1 MNEYLLD
8 KLFCAPIES
17 EDAKC
22 HSDLGD
28 GRMSYTSNGYKVF
41 ERNGQ
46 WYFNPERDE
55 NGNYKGTIEW
65 DRFLLLQSI
74 FGVGLIPMALLP
86 QQETEV

>member
-22 HSDLGD
+22 HPDLGD
-28 GRMSYTSNGYKVF
+28 GRMSYTSNKYKVF

-55 NGNYKGTIEW
+55 HGNYKGTIEW
-65 DRFLLLQSI
+65 ERFLLLQSI
-74 FGVGLIPMALLP
+74 FGSGLIPMAMLP